1 MFSGRRCSRICEC
14 RIHRLRTYYAF
25 VPSPYVSY
33 YRPQTNLRKGNVF
46 TSVCLEFCP
55 QRGVYTPQADTPW
68 TDPPRQT
75 PPPSLGRHHP
85 PWADT
90 PRADTPWTDPPLAD
104 TPTLPGQTP
113 PSLGRHSPGRH
124 PPPNA
129 CWDTH
134 TPYPVHAGIRST
146 RGRYASHWNAFL
158 FENFVT
164 SDTRLILP
172 LVYFPV
178 ICKETEIVL
187 CRTSGT

>member
-14 RIHRLRTYYAF
+14 SIHRLRTYYAF

-68 TDPPRQT
+68 TDTPTPGQT

-90 PRADTPWTDPPLAD
+90 PRADTP
-104 TPTLPGQTP
+104 
-113 PSLGRHSPGRH
+113 H
-124 PPPNA
+124 PM
-129 CWDTH
+129 
-134 TPYPVHAGIRST
+134 HAGIHTPPTQCMLGYGQQEVGTHPTGMHSC
-146 RGRYASHWNAFL
+146 SK
-158 FENFVT
+158 
-164 SDTRLILP
+164 ILS
-172 LVYFPV
+172 LA
-178 ICKETEIVL
+178 TL
-187 CRTSGT
+187 G